1 MTSLFSHRSIRQY
14 KSDPVPE
21 NILKEIISAGT
32 RASNTGNMQLYSVVI
47 TCDKENKAKL
57 AEYNFNQPSIVQSPI
72 ALTICADIH
81 RFSRWCECRNANGG
95 YNTLLWLI
103 SSVLDASLFSQNICL
118 AAEEKGLGI
127 CYLGSTMYS
136 MQEVIDLLKL
146 PKGVIPITTITMGYP
161 AESPE
166 LTERLPV
173 EAVIHEETYKEY
185 TSECIDELYSEIE
198 SMTSSKEF
206 VEENHVKNLAQV
218 YTDVRYTK
226 KDSIEYSKKMLEI
239 LRKQG
244 FDL

>member
-1 MTSLFSHRSIRQY
+1 MTSIFSHRSIRQY
-14 KSDPVPE
+14 KSDSVPE
-21 NILKEIISAGT
+21 NLLKDIISAGT

-47 TCDKENKAKL
+47 TRDKKNKAKL
-57 AEYNFNQPSIVQSPI
+57 AEYNFNQPSIVGAPV

-81 RFSRWCECRNANGG
+81 RFSRWCECRNANEG

-118 AAEEKGLGI
+118 AAEEKELGI

-146 PKGVIPITTITMGYP
+146 PKGVIPITTITLGYP

-185 TSECIDELYSEIE
+185 TPECIDELYSEKE

-206 VEENHVKNLAQV
+206 VQENHVKNLAQV

-239 LRKQG
+239 LHKQG

>member
-1 MTSLFSHRSIRQY
+1 MVSFLSHRSIRQY

-32 RASNTGNMQLYSVVI
+32 RASNTGNMQLYSVVV
-47 TCDKENKAKL
+47 TRDKDNKAKL
-57 AEYNFNQPSIVQSPI
+57 AEYNFNQPSIVQAPV

-81 RFSRWCECRNANGG
+81 RFSRWCECRNANGC

-118 AAEEKGLGI
+118 AAENKGLGI

-173 EAVIHEETYKEY
+173 DAVIHEESYKEY
-185 TSECIDELYSEIE
+185 TSESIDEIYSEKE
-198 SMTSSKEF
+198 CMTSSKEF
-206 VEENHVKNLAQV
+206 VKENHVENLAQV

-226 KDSIEYSKKMLEI
+226 KDSIEYSKKVLEI
-239 LRKQG
+239 LHKQG